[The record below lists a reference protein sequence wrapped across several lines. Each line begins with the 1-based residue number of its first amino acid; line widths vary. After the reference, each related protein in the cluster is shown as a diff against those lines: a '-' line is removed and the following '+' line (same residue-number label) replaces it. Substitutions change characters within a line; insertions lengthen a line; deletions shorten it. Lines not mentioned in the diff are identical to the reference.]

1 MTFLPITSHDALSP
15 EARAVS
21 DDHVARYGGPITT
34 LQATLLGNVP
44 SFVAYMQWYELK
56 DELVQW
62 IGERAFT
69 LFCYSI
75 SQANRCENCA
85 LYFRRILVDS
95 GDDPDSPEVT
105 EAEQLL
111 IDWGKLLVT
120 TPHDIADAFYR
131 QLEETFAPERRLTLL
146 AFAGQM
152 IATNLLNTAGRIP
165 LEPSL
170 EPYRRSAQNL
180 PAQN

>member
-1 MTFLPITSHDALSP
+1 MTFLSIPSHDALSA
-15 EARAVS
+15 EARAAS
-21 DDHVARYGGPITT
+21 DDQVARYGVPLTT
-34 LQATLLGNVP
+34 LETALLGNVP
-44 SFVAYMQWYELK
+44 SFIAYAQWYQLK
-56 DELVQW
+56 DELVPW

-85 LYFRRILVDS
+85 LYFRRILIDS
-95 GDDPDSPEVT
+95 GGDPDNPEVT

-111 IDWGKLLVT
+111 IDWGKLLVRAR
-120 TPHDIADAFYR
+120 HDIPDAFYGE
-131 QLEETFAPERRLTLL
+131 LEETFAPERRLTLL

-165 LEPSL
+165 LDPSL
-170 EPYRRSAQNL
+170 EEYRASAQN
-180 PAQN
+180 